1 MTRLW
6 GQAEHSQ
13 GKKKP
18 ACELWIENQIQF
30 WPNFTFQTF
39 CFKNTTSGF
48 VCFLNGDLGSIC
60 IRPGTLQIQRSK
72 YDRLSPAQCREPASF
87 IRHWEMVNG
96 ASAGATETGDWP
108 PRWHDDSKWAITKMQ
123 GHLRRA
129 SQCCSSRCEPI
140 PLLHYFTMQMLKQHP
155 QNRFPFTHFY
165 TEPHFRHEPV
175 LYPSVW
181 QTTPGRP

>member
-13 GKKKP
+13 AKKTQHLSFGLK
-18 ACELWIENQIQF
+18 NQIQF
-30 WPNFTFQTF
+30 WPTCIFSTL

-72 YDRLSPAQCREPASF
+72 YDGVSPAQHREPASF
-87 IRHWEMVNG
+87 ICHWEMVNG
-96 ASAGATETGDWP
+96 ASAGATETRDWP
-108 PRWHDDSKWAITKMQ
+108 PRWHDDSKWTTTMIQ
-123 GHLRRA
+123 GLLQHA

-140 PLLHYFTMQMLKQHP
+140 PLLLYFTMQVLKQHP
-155 QNRFPFTHFY
+155 QNRLPFTHFY
-165 TEPHFRHEPV
+165 TEVHLPHEPM
-175 LYPSVW
+175 LYSSVW
-181 QTTPGRP
+181 QTTPRQL